1 MSERSE
7 SDIKSLQSFVASE
20 ISSAEKTPKTTP
32 IKLEN
37 SQNQESFKQM
47 SSLTVYKELN

>member
-32 IKLEN
+32 IKLE
-37 SQNQESFKQM
+37 SGLNQEPLKQLD
-47 SSLTVYKELN
+47 SLKVYKEIK